1 MTGEGEGRGE
11 PWDQRLARALVR
23 PLVATRVTP
32 NHVTALSLLVGLA
45 AAACYAAGGAAAHW
59 AGALLML
66 SLLIDHAD
74 GELARMSGKTSV
86 FGHYFDYASDGV
98 IMVAVFAGMGIG
110 LRADGALDGWAV
122 PAGIAAGIAVA
133 LIFLLRDEITR
144 RHGKAAVAQPNWG
157 GFEVQDVMYLVGP
170 ITWLGGLAPFL
181 ALAGVGAPLFL
192 LWQLWDFRRSA
203 AARTTDAAP

>member
-1 MTGEGEGRGE
+1 MTGGGGGGE

-23 PLVATRVTP
+23 PLAATSVAP

-45 AAACYAAGGAAAHW
+45 AAACYARGGAAAHW
-59 AGALLML
+59 GGALLML

-74 GELARMSGKTSV
+74 GELARMSGRTSV
-86 FGHYFDYASDGV
+86 FGHYFDYVSDGIV
-98 IMVAVFAGMGIG
+98 LVAAFTGMGVG
-110 LRADGALDGWAV
+110 LHGDGALGGWAV
-122 PAGIAAGIAVA
+122 PVGIAAGVAIA
-133 LIFLLRDEITR
+133 LIFFLRDEMAR
-144 RHGKAAVAQPNWG
+144 RHGREAIAQPTWG

-192 LWQLWDFRRSA
+192 LWQLWDFRRV
-203 AARTTDAAP
+203 ARAGAAP

>member
-1 MTGEGEGRGE
+1 MTTGGGRGRGE

-23 PLVATRVTP
+23 PLVATPVTP
-32 NHVTALSLLVGLA
+32 NHVTALSLLVGLTA
-45 AAACYAAGGAAAHW
+45 GACYAAGGAAAHW
-59 AGALLML
+59 GGALLMA

-86 FGHYFDYASDGV
+86 FGHYFDYVSDGV
-98 IMVAVFAGMGIG
+98 VLVAAFTGMGVG
-110 LRADGALDGWAV
+110 LPEGALGGWAV
-122 PAGIAAGIAVA
+122 LAGIAAGTAIAA
-133 LIFLLRDEITR
+133 TFLLRDAMSR
-144 RHGKAAVAQPNWG
+144 RHGQEAIAQPTIG

-192 LWQLWDFRRSA
+192 LWQLWDFRRV
-203 AARTTDAAP
+203 AREGAAP